1 MGKTIHIGSREI
13 GAGQPP
19 FVVAEMSGNHNQS
32 LGTAIDIIR
41 AAAQCGAHAVKL
53 QTYTADVLTINEWHN
68 EFFIDNKKS
77 PWKGQSLHTLYQR
90 ACTPYEWHEVLFK
103 EASACE
109 LPVFST
115 PFDET
120 AVDFLEALGAPAY
133 KIASFENNHL
143 ALIRRAAATG
153 KPLIISTGMATLAE
167 LDDAVTAARQ
177 AGCRDLILLKCV
189 SAYPA
194 AAADMNLAT
203 IPHLRQLFDCE
214 VGLSDHT
221 RGSEIAVAA
230 VALGACMI
238 EKHITLSR
246 ALGGVDAS
254 FSVEPNELDELVTRT
269 LRAWQAVGSVHYGIT
284 EAEKSSAV
292 YRRSVYAVV
301 DIRAGEVLTTANIRV
316 IRPGLGL
323 APKYY
328 DVLVG
333 KTAAVDISRG
343 TPINWDMI

>member
-1 MGKTIHIGSREI
+1 MGKTIRISGREI

-32 LGTAIDIIR
+32 LATAVDIIR
-41 AAAQCGAHAVKL
+41 AVAQCGAHAVKL
-53 QTYTADVLTINEWHN
+53 QTYTADVLTINERHN
-68 EFFIDNKKS
+68 EFFIEASS

-90 ACTPYEWHEVLFK
+90 ACTPYEWHETLFK
-103 EASACE
+103 HTEDCGLS
-109 LPVFST
+109 VFST
-115 PFDET
+115 PFDE
-120 AVDFLEALGAPAY
+120 AGVDFLEALGAPAY

-194 AAADMNLAT
+194 TAADMNLAT
-203 IPHLRQLFDCE
+203 IPHLRQVFDCE

-221 RGSEIAVAA
+221 LGSEIAVAA

-238 EKHITLSR
+238 EKHVTLSR

-254 FSVEPNELDELVTRT
+254 FSAEPDELGELVAQT
-269 LRAWQAVGSVHYGIT
+269 LRAWQAVGGVHYGLT

-292 YRRSVYAVV
+292 YRRSVYAVA
-301 DIRAGEVLTTANIRV
+301 DIRAGDVLTAANIRV

-328 DVLVG
+328 DVLIG
-333 KTAAVDISRG
+333 KTAAVDIRRG
-343 TPINWDMI
+343 TPMNWDLI